1 MEKNELCPGIFV
13 YSNVIEN
20 FIFDSLIEDI
30 EEGMKYLNIQWQ
42 QSQVEHKEGVTVDT
56 NSRDTQ
62 IIGVEYRDHIVE
74 NFSTPHEAFYL
85 NLSNIFFKAFNPRE
99 HDYKSMFGCQTTW
112 HDQYGILKYGVGQ
125 KFTNHIDDHINHHR
139 RISTTFYLN
148 ENYEG
153 GEIIFPRFNVKYKP
167 KKNELLVFPS
177 TFVYNHSVSPVL
189 DGERYA
195 VVSWMR

>member
-1 MEKNELCPGIFV
+1 
-13 YSNVIEN
+13 
-20 FIFDSLIEDI
+20 
-30 EEGMKYLNIQWQ
+30 
-42 QSQVEHKEGVTVDT
+42 
-56 NSRDTQ
+56 
-62 IIGVEYRDHIVE
+62 
-74 NFSTPHEAFYL
+74 
-85 NLSNIFFKAFNPRE
+85 
-99 HDYKSMFGCQTTW
+99 MFGCQTTW

-189 DGERYA
+189 EGERYA